1 LGLFVCRYGIA
12 AVRRIKVKAQ
22 LRWFFLSVLFLGAL
36 AMNQV
41 WGEELPLYEMDPV
54 VVTATR
60 YPEKLS
66 NIANKTIVLERRR
79 LAQANFLTLGE
90 ALLKESNLNLNYG
103 GAYGQNTTLSLR
115 GSTSSQV
122 LFLLNGRPLNPITT
136 GNFNLAE
143 LPLSIVERV
152 EVVEGT
158 LSNLY
163 GANALGGVVNLI
175 TQTGPEEGVLTGR
188 VGYGSF
194 NTYHGSLKLHKQ
206 SKSFGL
212 DLNLERLGS
221 DNDRPNSNFRL
232 TSGALEL
239 SYYPGDSSRLSLL
252 LRGQGDRLGVPGAV
266 PDPQAVPVTG
276 SEEVYSLRDFQEDR
290 LYSVD
295 LTLQS
300 SLKAEDDLEVRL
312 FHENRRLDYHT
323 EYFYW
328 NLSLE
333 DYRYTVK
340 TNGGL
345 AEYSPLSGSWGRLN
359 LGVDYRHDEL
369 EADQFYQTLPDSSVS
384 WNPSAQSVGGWAN
397 GTLHLGEKWTLSPG
411 LRYDYQEDYQGNLS
425 PNMGII
431 YHLNSKTHF
440 KASYGYSFRA
450 PGFNDLYW
458 PDFGFTAGNLKL
470 DPETGHGGE
479 VGLRTCP
486 TDKVETEV
494 SLWRRQVEDLISWA
508 PLGPG
513 GRFQPFNIDEYLGWG
528 VDLRVAVRVGER
540 VRLKANYSYNHSR
553 ETKNDLVYAD
563 YFSGVFRF
571 EEVERKARFVP
582 EHLAG
587 LNIVWDPLESTN
599 LNLSLTWKDEVV
611 NYYAVYD
618 PVTFVDIYYLPK
630 KLSSF
635 EVIDLAINQKVVKSL
650 TLFFKVENL
659 TDNRTA
665 EQFGNYLDDKNYPK
679 LGRRFEAGMEFE
691 LDR

>member
-1 LGLFVCRYGIA
+1 M
-12 AVRRIKVKAQ
+12 KAQ
-22 LRWFFLSVLFLGAL
+22 LHWFFLSVLLLGAL
-36 AMNQV
+36 TPDQV

-66 NIANKTIVLERRR
+66 NIATTTAVLKTGR
-79 LAQANFLTLGE
+79 LQQAGFLTLGE
-90 ALLKESNLNLNYG
+90 ALFKEIKLNINSG

-175 TQTGPEEGVLTGR
+175 TQSRPEEGVLTGR
-188 VGYGSF
+188 AGYGSF
-194 NTYHGSLKLHKQ
+194 NTYDGSLGIHRRFGKL
-206 SKSFGL
+206 GL
-212 DLNLERLGS
+212 DLKLERFGS
-221 DNDRPNSNFRL
+221 ENERPNSNFWL
-232 TSGALEL
+232 TSGTLEL
-239 SYYPGDSSRLSLL
+239 SYYPREDSRLSLL
-252 LRGQGDRLGVPGAV
+252 LRGQKDRLGVPGPV

-290 LYSVD
+290 LYSAD

-300 SLKAEDDLEVRL
+300 SLKAENDLEVKL

-328 NLSLE
+328 SLSVE

-345 AEYSPLSGSWGRLN
+345 AEYSPVSGSWGRLN

-384 WNPSAQSVGGWAN
+384 WNPSAQSVGGWAS
-397 GTLHLGEKWTLSPG
+397 GTLHLGERWTLSPG

-425 PNMGII
+425 PNLGII

-450 PGFNDLYW
+450 PGFHDLYW
-458 PDFGFTAGNLKL
+458 PDFGFTAGNPDL

-479 VGLRTCP
+479 VGMRTCP
-486 TDKVETEV
+486 TGKVETEI

-528 VDLRVAVRVGER
+528 VDLRVAVGVGER
-540 VRLKANYSYNHSR
+540 VRLEANYSYNHSR
-553 ETKNDLVYAD
+553 ETKSDLVYAD

-571 EEVERKARFVP
+571 AEVERKARFVP

-587 LNIVWDPLESTN
+587 FNIVWDPLESTN
-599 LNLSLTWKDEVV
+599 LNFSVTWKDEVV

-618 PVTFVDIYYLPK
+618 PVTFIDISYVPK

-635 EVIDLAINQKVVKSL
+635 EAIDLVVNHRLMESL
-650 TLFFKVENL
+650 TLFFRLENL
-659 TDNRTA
+659 TDNRTPA
-665 EQFGNYLDDKNYPK
+665 QFGNYLDDKDYPK
-679 LGRRFEAGMEFE
+679 LGRRFEAGVEFE
-691 LDR
+691 L